1 MSLKSQILLSGK
13 IDNTSLINFPTYL
26 KVDADKKYKL
36 SVRED
41 YIPLRLKFSF
51 KVDGYEL
58 DLPFFEKER

>member
-1 MSLKSQILLSGK
+1 MSLKSRILLSGK
-13 IDNTSLINFPTYL
+13 IDNTSLINFPAYL

-36 SVRED
+36 SVRDE

-51 KVDGYEL
+51 KYARYEL